1 MAKKLIFLIFTALF
15 LISIN
20 LKGANNSLDGKP
32 SLDSLMVRSSR
43 VSNTVEEIVYLDSML
58 VMAQSMDSV
67 HWQCRAMLYMARNY
81 YNRGIKDSLNYWV
94 DQLKPLALKHEKFS
108 MFYDAFSLI
117 CMFDLS
123 SYDYDRALENTNR
136 LYMMAKEANDPDG
149 MIASFETSGYIY
161 LETFRY
167 VEAIKSFREGLEL
180 QKQQKNPRYSYQ
192 FQFLTYIIESYLK
205 LKDYN
210 GVKNAIAE
218 AYEAIESCKE
228 NAEPLPEERCLL
240 LLCAYNIE
248 MYVAQKMPEK
258 AEGYIIEAKKY
269 ESDEDFWAYCYFHI
283 VLSRYYQLL
292 GNYAEALKHADL
304 IASQTDGHMP
314 AMRAKAE
321 LLLEAGKGLESARLY
336 RETLNLIDSTYN
348 ESLSN
353 QINQL
358 RGIHEVDK
366 LELKNQ
372 QMQLESSRFKL
383 IAFIVLTSVLTFIL
397 IFITVNYIRMKRM
410 KNKLEKSEKQ
420 LSLEKEQLIESEKQL
435 SIAKERAEVSNRIK
449 DEFLANLNHEVRTPL
464 NNVVLFSNLLTDLHK
479 KGEGQEYAK
488 IVKDNSDKL
497 LKLVNDTVAVS
508 MLQTGTLPFDYK
520 DVDVC
525 LLCKS
530 LLGEYEVKVSPDVK
544 LEFEYFKDSY
554 MLYTDANRLKQVLDN
569 FILNSLK
576 FTEKGYIKLSINLEE
591 NTGMVIFAV
600 EDTGIGVPED
610 KQDKIFE
617 SFEQSDSFTQGL
629 GLGLTIC
636 KLIAERIGGTISLDT
651 NYKNGARFVFTHPIK

>member
-67 HWQCRAMLYMARNY
+67 HWQCRAMYCLARNY

-94 DQLKPLALKHEKFS
+94 DQLKPLAFKHEKFS
-108 MFYDAFSLI
+108 IFYDAFSLI

-123 SYDYDRALENTNR
+123 VYDYDRALENTNR

-161 LETFRY
+161 LQTFRY
-167 VEAIKSFREGLEL
+167 VEAIKTFREGLEL

-228 NAEPLPEERCLL
+228 NAEPLPVERCLY

-269 ESDEDFWAYCYFHI
+269 ESDKDFWVYCYFHI

-304 IASQTDGHMP
+304 IASQTDEYMP
-314 AMRAKAE
+314 AMRVKAE

-383 IAFIVLTSVLTFIL
+383 IASIVLTSVLTFIL
-397 IFITVNYIRMKRM
+397 IFISVNYIRMKRM

-420 LSLEKEQLIESEKQL
+420 LSFEKEQLIESEKQL
-435 SIAKERAEVSNRIK
+435 SIAKEKAEVSNRIK

-569 FILNSLK
+569 FILNSVK

>member
-67 HWQCRAMLYMARNY
+67 HWQCRAMYCLARNY

-94 DQLKPLALKHEKFS
+94 DQLKPLAFKHEKFS
-108 MFYDAFSLI
+108 IFYDAFSLI

-123 SYDYDRALENTNR
+123 VYDYDRALENTNR

-161 LETFRY
+161 LQTFRY
-167 VEAIKSFREGLEL
+167 VEAIKTFREGLEL

-228 NAEPLPEERCLL
+228 NAEPLPVERCLY

-269 ESDEDFWAYCYFHI
+269 ESDKDFWVYCYFHI

-304 IASQTDGHMP
+304 IASQTDEYMP
-314 AMRAKAE
+314 AMRVKAE

-336 RETLNLIDSTYN
+336 RKSLNLIDSTYN

-383 IAFIVLTSVLTFIL
+383 IASIVLTSVLTFIL
-397 IFITVNYIRMKRM
+397 IFISVNYIRMKRM

-420 LSLEKEQLIESEKQL
+420 LSFEKEQLIESEKQL
-435 SIAKERAEVSNRIK
+435 SIAKEKAEVSNRIK

-530 LLGEYEVKVSPDVK
+530 LLGEYEVKVAPDVK

>member
-67 HWQCRAMLYMARNY
+67 HWQCRAMYCLARNY

-94 DQLKPLALKHEKFS
+94 DQLKPLAFKHEKFS
-108 MFYDAFSLI
+108 IFYDAFSLI

-228 NAEPLPEERCLL
+228 NAEPLPVERCLY

-269 ESDEDFWAYCYFHI
+269 ESDKDFWVYCYFHI

-304 IASQTDGHMP
+304 IVSQTDDYMP
-314 AMRAKAE
+314 AMRVKAE
-321 LLLEAGKGLESARLY
+321 LLLEAGKGLESAQLY
-336 RETLNLIDSTYN
+336 RKSLNLIDSTYN

-383 IAFIVLTSVLTFIL
+383 IASIVLTSVLTFIL
-397 IFITVNYIRMKRM
+397 IFISVNYIRMKRM

-420 LSLEKEQLIESEKQL
+420 LSFEKEQLIESEKQL
-435 SIAKERAEVSNRIK
+435 SIAKEKAEVSNRIK

-569 FILNSLK
+569 FILNSVK